1 MKKIFFIL
9 ILSAGFIACKQS
21 VKGTNGVTYKNPVQ
35 YNDYIISRQTGLMKK
50 IIAFGKVAQ
59 INPDSAD
66 KMLDSYIVETDQMIT
81 EIKGMPPYQGDSS
94 FRNAA
99 IHSFT
104 FYKKIFEEDYKQI
117 LALNK
122 SEESGTEEGAA
133 KANSIVEKISKE
145 EEGYDKDFHNAQE
158 EFARKNKMK
167 LIENTVQKE
176 LKNSN

>member
-1 MKKIFFIL
+1 M
-9 ILSAGFIACKQS
+9 
-21 VKGTNGVTYKNPVQ
+21 YKTVWAKYLP
-35 YNDYIISRQTGLMKK
+35 IIR
-50 IIAFGKVAQ
+50 
-59 INPDSAD
+59 
-66 KMLDSYIVETDQMIT
+66 IVLKRALTAE
-81 EIKGMPPYQGDSS
+81 
-94 FRNAA
+94 
-99 IHSFT
+99 
-104 FYKKIFEEDYKQI
+104 QI